1 MGKEYHKSPHISSP
15 SPSRFHSI
23 KAMRPDRSTLPRLGR
38 NLKLFFLDSWFDVL
52 CVLVVAGIA
61 GAVWIVEARPAR
73 LFPLFSPDGT
83 TYAPDIAYP
92 YQKNIFSSLTAG
104 LICGFIPIG
113 TILLAQIWL
122 KSFADLSSGILG
134 LLYSLATGTCFQV
147 ILKKSIGGLRPHF
160 LAVCEPVIPE
170 DVVGVGFNGIM
181 YRVDQ
186 VCTGDR
192 AQINN
197 ALQSFPSG
205 HSEIAFA
212 GLGYLTIYLFT
223 HLRIPDRTKTERAGF
238 WRMILVMLPLLLAT
252 YIACTLVLGYHH
264 HATDCFFGA
273 AVGIV
278 TASLGYRSAYR
289 SLFDGATNW
298 MPRLGRRMKRE
309 LERKGELVAEVA
321 DEEAALGARGREIE
335 AGADREDFADP
346 LRRAG
351 RRSQSARD
359 TLHENDQQDY
369 QRGLA

>member
-1 MGKEYHKSPHISSP
+1 
-15 SPSRFHSI
+15 
-23 KAMRPDRSTLPRLGR
+23 
-38 NLKLFFLDSWFDVL
+38 
-52 CVLVVAGIA
+52 
-61 GAVWIVEARPAR
+61 VEARPAR

-83 TYAPDIAYP
+83 TYAPDISYP

-104 LICGFIPIG
+104 LICGIIPIG

-122 KSFADLSSGILG
+122 KSFADVSSGILG

-160 LAVCEPVIPE
+160 LAVCEPIIPE
-170 DVVGVGFNGIM
+170 GVVGVGFNGIM

-192 AQINN
+192 GRINN

-223 HLRIPDRTKTERAGF
+223 HLRIPDRNKTERTGF
-238 WRMILVMLPLLLAT
+238 WRMILVLMPLLLAT

-273 AVGIV
+273 AIGIV

-289 SLFDGATNW
+289 SLFDGTTNW
-298 MPRLGRRMKRE
+298 RPRLGRRMKRE
-309 LERKGELVAEVA
+309 LEQQGGLVAQDA
-321 DEEAALGARGREIE
+321 DEEAALGARGREVGP
-335 AGADREDFADP
+335 GADREESGDAAM
-346 LRRAG
+346 RRSG
-351 RRSQSARD
+351 RRSESAGD
-359 TLHENDQQDY
+359 TLHESDRHRY
-369 QRGLA
+369 Q

>member
-1 MGKEYHKSPHISSP
+1 
-15 SPSRFHSI
+15 
-23 KAMRPDRSTLPRLGR
+23 
-38 NLKLFFLDSWFDVL
+38 
-52 CVLVVAGIA
+52 
-61 GAVWIVEARPAR
+61 VEARPAR

-83 TYAPDIAYP
+83 TYAPEISYP
-92 YQKNIFSSLTAG
+92 YQKNIFSSLAAG

-113 TILLAQIWL
+113 TILLAQIGF

-134 LLYSLATGTCFQV
+134 LLYSLSTGTCFQV

-160 LAVCEPVIPE
+160 LAVCEPEIPD

-181 YRVDQ
+181 YAVDQ

-192 AQINN
+192 DRINN

-223 HLRIPDRTKTERAGF
+223 HLRIPDRNKIERTGF

-252 YIACTLVLGYHH
+252 YIACTLVLAYHH

-273 AVGIV
+273 AIGIV

-289 SLFDGATNW
+289 SLFDGTTNW
-298 MPRLGRRMKRE
+298 RPRLGRRMKRE
-309 LERKGELVAEVA
+309 MERQTDPVAEDG
-321 DEEAALGARGREIE
+321 DEESVLGARGRE
-335 AGADREDFADP
+335 AGA
-346 LRRAG
+346 RAG
-351 RRSQSARD
+351 AAREGEDDADAVRRYPRRS
-359 TLHENDQQDY
+359 
-369 QRGLA
+369 